1 MTTSFSFMWS
11 YPNMIPLPPAKIH
24 GIWRALKPF
33 EFEETYGGFPGQN
46 VRREGLKKSVLDSM
60 KAFLKVG
67 GHEERGGVFEET

>member
-1 MTTSFSFMWS
+1 
-11 YPNMIPLPPAKIH
+11 MIPLPPAKIH
-24 GIWRALKPF
+24 GIWRAFKPF